1 MARVSLRLVFWA
13 AVALGVSVVPA
24 QAQGNGPGFHAS
36 VHFDGGCA
44 GLQIVSSATPPAT
57 VGPIQVPCISGSAV
71 AAGEADAGTLRA
83 AAHTAH
89 ACCGTS
95 SAATGRGRIQIDNV
109 VLSGPGA
116 ATIPVSLNFHL
127 RGSIASNPDFG
138 QAGIVLYVALSGL
151 GGTSQIYLTS
161 SGILD
166 QSGLFASLPVG
177 FPSTTIDRA
186 FTTPVVHLAPNQ
198 PFRLDLELMTFSDMA
213 GTGSTQSDFFSGTNG
228 FSLPVGVPVF
238 NLPEGYTV
246 NIPELMVV
254 NNRWQAVVP
263 PAVSV
268 SPAAL
273 NFGSVSVG
281 TSSTLLATVTNTGGP
296 GLQVTSGLT
305 AGTAFSIVSLKKN
318 GSVVAPPV
326 LLNTNETLDVEIA
339 FSPTAAGAAAATLVV
354 DSNAGQVQVPLTG
367 EGVVVNTPPVEQ
379 IGALLAFFDDAV
391 ATGALEGAGAGN
403 SGPGRLKALRNMIQ
417 AASDFIDASNLA
429 QACQQLRDV
438 LDRIDGAPRPPDFAS
453 GPALEEMRDRI
464 TALRTALGCV

>member
-1 MARVSLRLVFWA
+1 MARLSIRLVFCA
-13 AVALGVSVVPA
+13 AILFCVSVLPA
-24 QAQGNGPGFHAS
+24 RAQGNGPGFHAS
-36 VHFDGGCA
+36 VHFDGGCP

-57 VGPIQVPCISGSAV
+57 VGPIPVPCISGSAM

-95 SAATGRGRIQIDNV
+95 SAATGRARIQIDNV

-116 ATIPVSLNFHL
+116 ATIPVSLNFQL
-127 RGSIASNPDFG
+127 RGTIASNPDFG
-138 QAGIVLYVALSGL
+138 QAGVVLYVALSGL

-166 QSGLFASLPVG
+166 QSGLFASTAVS
-177 FPSTTIDRA
+177 FPTSTIDRS
-186 FTTPVVHLAPNQ
+186 FTTPVVNLAPNQ

-228 FSLPVGVPVF
+228 FALPVGVPVF

-246 NIPELMVV
+246 NIPELNVV
-254 NNRWQAVVP
+254 DNRWQTVVP

-273 NFGSVSVG
+273 NFGSVPVG
-281 TSSTLLATVTNTGGP
+281 SSSTLLATVTNTGGP
-296 GLQVTSGLT
+296 GLQVTAGLAP
-305 AGTAFSIVSLKKN
+305 AGAFSIVSLKKN
-318 GSVVAPPV
+318 GAAAVAPV
-326 LLNTNETLDVEIA
+326 ALDTNETLDVEVA
-339 FSPTAAGAAAATLVV
+339 FAPLAAGGAQAALVV
-354 DSNAGQVQVPLTG
+354 ASNVGQVTVALTG
-367 EGVVVNTPPVEQ
+367 EGVPLESPPSDQ
-379 IGALLAFFDDAV
+379 IADLLAFFDAS
-391 ATGALEGAGAGN
+391 AAAGVLQGSGPGN

-429 QACQQLRDV
+429 QACQQLQDV
-438 LDRIDGAPRPPDFAS
+438 LDRVDGAPRPPDFVT
-453 GPALEEMRDRI
+453 GPAVAEFRTRVTE
-464 TALRTALGCV
+464 LRAALGCQ